1 MDETF
6 KRDAAVELIEAAAKL
21 ENRANGICCCFRSQT
36 PADDR
41 QALARF
47 VGLLRQ
53 RAAVMRKW
61 ARFSAE
67 DRPLPLN
74 WRSEMAEAVSLTE
87 T

>member
-6 KRDAAVELIEAAAKL
+6 KRDAAVELIEAAARL
-21 ENRANGICCCFRSQT
+21 EKRANGICCCFRSQT
-36 PADDR
+36 PTDDR
-41 QALARF
+41 RALARF

-61 ARFSAE
+61 AHFATE
-67 DRPLPLN
+67 GRPLPLN
-74 WRSEMAEAVSLTE
+74 WRSEMAEALGLAE